1 MFRPSRIQ
9 PAAPASVPPLDAGR
23 PKRQAGGMT
32 ASPTRHATIDALRGL
47 AVMGILL
54 MNIAG
59 FALPSG
65 AYFNPL
71 AGGGAAPAD
80 LAIWAVNF
88 VLVDGKMR
96 ALFSILF

>member
-1 MFRPSRIQ
+1 MTT
-9 PAAPASVPPLDAGR
+9 PP
-23 PKRQAGGMT
+23 P
-32 ASPTRHATIDALRGL
+32 RHVTIDALRGF

-71 AGGGAAPAD
+71 AGGGTTPVD
-80 LAIWAVNF
+80 LALWAVNF
-88 VLVDGKMR
+88 VLSTAR
-96 ALFSILF
+96 CARCSRSCSAPRR